1 MQYHILTKENYST
14 SIYAMDGLF
23 FTVLLSHGID
33 IINVFKKINLFGGG
47 QCECLNKLSISFSN
61 IIPNTPDLK
70 V

>member
-47 QCECLNKLSISFSN
+47 QCECYKYRE
-61 IIPNTPDLK
+61 